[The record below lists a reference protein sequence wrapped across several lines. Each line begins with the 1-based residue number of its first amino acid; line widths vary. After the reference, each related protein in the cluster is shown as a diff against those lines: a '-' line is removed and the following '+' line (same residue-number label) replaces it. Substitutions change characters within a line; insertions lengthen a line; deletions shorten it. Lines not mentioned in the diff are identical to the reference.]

1 MKQVICYEDIKGRRH
16 DTPEDAAKMDRI
28 HLSRQLARTLIAEWT
43 AIDQAAWMPSEDIL
57 SVILQ
62 RLAKSKGFA
71 VLRKVQAIQ
80 RKEARILAAQTHKPV
95 ISDDIPF

>member
-1 MKQVICYEDIKGRRH
+1 MKQVICYEDIEGLRH
-16 DTPEDAAKMDRI
+16 DTPEEAATVDRI
-28 HLSRQLARTLIAEWT
+28 LLSRQIARTLIAEWT
-43 AIDQAAWMPSEDIL
+43 AIDQAAWMPSEDRL

-62 RLAKSKGFA
+62 RLAQSKGFA

-80 RKEARILAAQTHKPV
+80 RKEARIVAALKNRST